1 MLILWGTLAGLAL
14 WLELVYHFSGF
25 GWTAFN
31 PIYAAALIIAW
42 AGIWTLPVG
51 LLKGKLKKI
60 IYYLA
65 LWLPTVW
72 TSVQLVYLRIFKQP
86 LLWEGMIRG
95 AQDALTNYWREAL
108 VSILGALPYIL
119 LLVLPVVILPIILKK
134 SPTAP

>member
-51 LLKGKLKKI
+51 LLKGKFKKI
-60 IYYLA
+60 IKHENISFHFFIISFFHYL
-65 LWLPTVW
+65 
-72 TSVQLVYLRIFKQP
+72 
-86 LLWEGMIRG
+86 
-95 AQDALTNYWREAL
+95 
-108 VSILGALPYIL
+108 
-119 LLVLPVVILPIILKK
+119 
-134 SPTAP
+134 